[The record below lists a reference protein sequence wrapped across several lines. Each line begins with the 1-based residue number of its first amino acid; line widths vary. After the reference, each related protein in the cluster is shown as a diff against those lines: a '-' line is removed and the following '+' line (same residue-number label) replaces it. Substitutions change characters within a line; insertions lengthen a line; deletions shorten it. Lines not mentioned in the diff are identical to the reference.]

1 MGASWLEVDSLIRET
16 ERLFEFPHA
25 EALPTVARARDVV
38 AETAMVVSLAGLSD
52 DQEAEV
58 EAQLLL
64 ARARVAVLD
73 AQTAVRRAADA
84 VAVSRAGRARA
95 QQLMSEARALRA
107 RDRSRAALS
116 APRASTTPVTTA
128 PITALMRIPS
138 PTAS

>member
-73 AQTAVRRAADA
+73 AQTAVRRAAEA
-84 VAVSRAGRARA
+84 VAASRAGRARA
-95 QQLMSEARALRA
+95 LQLMSEARALRA

-116 APRASTTPVTTA
+116 TGRAPDVKSPG
-128 PITALMRIPS
+128 PMALMRLPGT
-138 PTAS
+138 TAS

>member
-25 EALPTVARARDVV
+25 EALPPVARARDVV

-73 AQTAVRRAADA
+73 AQTAVRRAAEA
-84 VAVSRAGRARA
+84 VAVTRAGRARA
-95 QQLMSEARALRA
+95 LQLMSEARALRA

-116 APRASTTPVTTA
+116 APRASATPVTTT

-138 PTAS
+138 RTAS

>member
-16 ERLFEFPHA
+16 ELFEFPHA
-25 EALPTVARARDVV
+25 EALPSVARARDVV

-73 AQTAVRRAADA
+73 AQTAVRRAAET
-84 VAVSRAGRARA
+84 VALSQAGRARA
-95 QQLMSEARALRA
+95 MQLMAEARALRA
-107 RDRSRAALS
+107 RDRSHAALIS
-116 APRASTTPVTTA
+116 SRPPVLAPPQV
-128 PITALMRIPS
+128 TALMRLPE
-138 PTAS
+138 PR

>member
-25 EALPTVARARDVV
+25 EALPSVARARDVV

-95 QQLMSEARALRA
+95 LQLMSEARALRA

-116 APRASTTPVTTA
+116 AGRAPDVKSPE
-128 PITALMRIPS
+128 PMALMRLPGA
-138 PTAS
+138 TAS

>member
-1 MGASWLEVDSLIRET
+1 MGASWLEVDTLIRET

-25 EALPTVARARDVV
+25 EALPSVARARDVV

-73 AQTAVRRAADA
+73 AQTAVRRAAEA

-95 QQLMSEARALRA
+95 LQLMSEARALRA

-116 APRASTTPVTTA
+116 APRASATPVTTA

>member
-16 ERLFEFPHA
+16 DKLFEFPHA
-25 EALPTVARARDVV
+25 EALPSVARARDVV
-38 AETAMVVSLAGLSD
+38 AETAMVVSLAGLSE

-58 EAQLLL
+58 QAQLLL

-73 AQTAVRRAADA
+73 AQTAVRRAAEA

-95 QQLMSEARALRA
+95 LQLMSEARALRA

-116 APRASTTPVTTA
+116 AGRAPDVKSPE
-128 PITALMRIPS
+128 PMALMRLPAT
-138 PTAS
+138 TAS